1 MKKKVN
7 KKEDKSMK
15 YLCLFIVIIAFTLAF
30 VLLINK
36 QDKLNNL
43 AYTTDSNFN
52 VNPVY
57 GKVIVAKDMH
67 AIYPKYYVVYV
78 NDNHYSL
85 YVYNYYETVSQY
97 NLEYNRL
104 IDKIVDYNIK
114 DKMIRYIVSNGYGT
128 YNEILNNLQE
138 LTECNDLMIY

>member
-1 MKKKVN
+1 
-7 KKEDKSMK
+7 
-15 YLCLFIVIIAFTLAF
+15 
-30 VLLINK
+30 
-36 QDKLNNL
+36 
-43 AYTTDSNFN
+43 
-52 VNPVY
+52 
-57 GKVIVAKDMH
+57 MH

-114 DKMIRYIVSNGYGT
+114 DKMIRYIASNGYGT